1 MRTGVLTPTACC
13 KRRKFADKSA
23 AIANET
29 LAKGKAAAEQS
40 AQAVEQSYSTT
51 VENMRDYNLKMID
64 MAQANTEGVFEFA
77 RQLATAK
84 APSDLVELWTSH
96 ARKQLE
102 MLNEQIKELT
112 AIGQK
117 MASESAEPIA
127 RSVGQVFMKA
137 S

>member
-1 MRTGVLTPTACC
+1 VRTGLLTPTACC

-64 MAQANTEGVFEFA
+64 MARVNTEGVFEFA

-84 APSDLVELWTSH
+84 SPSEIVQLWTSH
-96 ARKQLE
+96 ARKQFE
-102 MLNEQIKELT
+102 MLSEQLTELT
-112 AIGQK
+112 ALGQK
-117 MASESAEPIA
+117 VASESADPIA
-127 RSVGQVFMKA
+127 RSVGQVFKKA